1 MTDAFLV
8 VAILVLSIIGTFAGA
23 HHLSVAQGLARLSV
37 SLLAVAALWWRRRY
51 PLVVLAVCCVASLIV
66 VVIGGINVTA
76 AAVAI
81 ALYTYASRTSWAR
94 AVLAGAAAAA
104 FTITARVMA
113 GAILPDATVT
123 TLVLLGAICTL
134 GLYVGTRRA
143 YIEELTRRAERA
155 ERDRELLAQQAAIDE
170 RARIARELHDVIA
183 HHVSLMVVQA
193 GALRR
198 RADGHPESAGMLDS
212 IAHTGREALGEM
224 RRMLGVLRPDAT
236 PADREPQPSL
246 RDIPTLA
253 RQMRA
258 GGLDV
263 ALAIEGEARALPP
276 GVDLAAYRVIQE
288 ALTNVVKHAGVSR
301 AELRIRYEDDAI
313 SFAILDNGVGQHA
326 PGDPRGHG
334 LVGMRERVA
343 LYNGTLSTGPRP
355 GGGFA
360 VEARLPTESGDA

>member
-1 MTDAFLV
+1 MDATLV
-8 VAILVLSIIGTFAGA
+8 AVILLISVVGTFAGT
-23 HHLSVAQGLARLSV
+23 HHITAAQGLARLSV

-51 PLVVLAVCCVASLIV
+51 PLVVLAICSVASLMV

-113 GAILPDATVT
+113 GALLPDATVT
-123 TLVLLGAICTL
+123 TLVLLGAICIL

-143 YIEELTRRAERA
+143 YIEELMTRAERA
-155 ERDRELLAQQAAIDE
+155 ERDRELLAHQAVVDE

-198 RADGHPESAGMLDS
+198 HADGHLESAGILDS

-224 RRMLGVLRPDAT
+224 RRLLGVLRPDAT
-236 PADREPQPSL
+236 PADRAPQPSL

-253 RQMRA
+253 GQLRA

-263 ALAIEGEARALPP
+263 SLAIEGDARPLPP

-301 AELRIRYEDDAI
+301 AEVRIRYEDEALSLAVLDAG
-313 SFAILDNGVGQHA
+313 LGQRA
-326 PGDPRGHG
+326 PSDLPGHG

-343 LYNGTLSTGPRP
+343 LYNGTLSTRPRP